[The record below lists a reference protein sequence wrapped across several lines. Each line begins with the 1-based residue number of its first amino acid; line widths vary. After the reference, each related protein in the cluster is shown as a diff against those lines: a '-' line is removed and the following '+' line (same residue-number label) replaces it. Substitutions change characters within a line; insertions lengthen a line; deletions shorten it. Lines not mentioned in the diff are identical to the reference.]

1 LKGLLEGCIL
11 KLIEREETYGY
22 KICEDLLK
30 EGYKKIN
37 EGTIYPIL
45 IRLEK
50 KGLINSTRRS
60 SPLGPTRKYFN
71 ITENGREYLRAFE
84 YEWNEIKKIVDK
96 FVGGKGGKK
105 DEGENE

>member
-1 LKGLLEGCIL
+1 MKGLLEGCIL
-11 KLIEREETYGY
+11 KLIEREESYGY

-50 KGLINSTRRS
+50 KKLINSTRRS
-60 SPLGPTRKYFN
+60 SPLGPARKYFN
-71 ITENGREYLRAFE
+71 ITESGREYLKAFE

-96 FVGGKGGKK
+96 FVG
-105 DEGENE
+105 ER